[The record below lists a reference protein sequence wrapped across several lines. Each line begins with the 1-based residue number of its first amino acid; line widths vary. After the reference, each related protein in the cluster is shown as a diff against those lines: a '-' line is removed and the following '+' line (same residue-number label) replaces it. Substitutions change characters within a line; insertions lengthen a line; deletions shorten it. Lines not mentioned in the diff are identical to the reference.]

1 MTDYQILFFNPTPLL
16 YISIGVNLILLFLI
30 FYLWR
35 TSKQSKDKKSTDEI
49 ISTVFK
55 EAELKASFII
65 HDASE
70 KAKTIITEATQT
82 RQQMEESMRGTF
94 QEIFTSMRDQIKQ
107 ENQLFS
113 THMQQII
120 NDISG
125 LLKQE
130 SVKMIGELKN
140 EAKTQV
146 QLFAKTMHEENK
158 GIHNELLDQIKLEID
173 VIKNELQAYRDEEY
187 KKIDQ
192 HLTIVLQTLLK
203 EYLKDTLSYEINE
216 EIIFKALEKYKDNIQ
231 TEENTTSSPPNNG
244 QQPTQNNQGN

>member
-16 YISIGVNLILLFLI
+16 YISLGVNFLLIVLSI
-30 FYLWR
+30 YIWR
-35 TSKQSKDKKSTDEI
+35 TSHESKNKKSTDEI
-49 ISTVFK
+49 ITTVFK

-70 KAKTIITEATQT
+70 KAKTIVTEATQT
-82 RQQMEESMRGTF
+82 RQQMEQSMRGTF
-94 QEIFTSMRDQIKQ
+94 QDIFTSLREQIKQ
-107 ENQLFS
+107 ENQMFS
-113 THMQQII
+113 THMQKII
-120 NDISG
+120 NDISA

-130 SVKMIGELKN
+130 SVKMIGELKT
-140 EAKTQV
+140 EAKSQV

-216 EIIFKALEKYKDNIQ
+216 EIIFKALEKYKDNMQ
-231 TEENTTSSPPNNG
+231 QDLKPTNSTPVNNG
-244 QQPTQNNQGN
+244 QPTQNNQSN